1 MNAVTKQLVIHI
13 QLDGESVVFVPL
25 KRAFRDLLRPERLL
39 VLEELHE
46 ACAFERLQG
55 TVVPIWM
62 NPDNT
67 LEFLAPPHLHARVLA
82 VSAHRLRANLNRSI
96 HVFDPAPATLA
107 VLGGV
112 TAFKDNDPPRL
123 RAVTSV
129 GGGENR

>member
-1 MNAVTKQLVIHI
+1 MSAVTKQLVIHMN
-13 QLDGESVVFVPL
+13 LDGESVVFVPL
-25 KRAFRDLLRPERLL
+25 QRAFRDLLRPERLL
-39 VLEELHE
+39 VVEELQE
-46 ACAFERLQG
+46 ACTFERLQG

-82 VSAHRLRANLNRSI
+82 VSAHRLRANLNRNV
-96 HVFDPAPATLA
+96 HVFDPSPSLLA

-123 RAVTSV
+123 RPTTSV
-129 GGGENR
+129 GGGDSR

>member
-1 MNAVTKQLVIHI
+1 VTKQLVIHMN
-13 QLDGESVVFVPL
+13 LDGASVVFVPL
-25 KRAFRDLLRPERLL
+25 KRAFRDLLRPERLQ

-46 ACAFERLQG
+46 ACRFERLQG
-55 TVVPIWM
+55 TVVAIWM

-67 LEFLAPPHLHARVLA
+67 LEFLAPPHLHSRVLA

-96 HVFDPAPATLA
+96 HVFDPSPPLVA

-123 RAVTSV
+123 RALASV
-129 GGGENR
+129 GGGEPR